1 MSGDELI
8 LGTLNSSNQQI
19 VSILI
24 VNVYLPTNYGSDE
37 STSAFRKT
45 IAELEGFLLSL
56 MNDHVIIAGDILLKS
71 ALISLSLSTSCKP
84 LISLGVIH
92 VLISHSHTDAMIT
105 SPFPGLMMLFVLQL
119 FWNTISNIMS
129 TDSVDNFSDHLPM
142 FFTLNCSTL
151 STSPPA
157 QPSLTFQFS
166 LLLHLS
172 ALFTSQGYHW
182 PLL

>member
-24 VNVYLPTNYGSDE
+24 VNVYLLTNYGSDE

-105 SPFPGLMMLFVLQL
+105 RPFPGLM
-119 FWNTISNIMS
+119 
-129 TDSVDNFSDHLPM
+129 
-142 FFTLNCSTL
+142 NCSTL

-157 QPSLTFQFS
+157 QPSLATVAVLWRRRGAYAPPNRPASAMLCS
-166 LLLHLS
+166 LNLHGT
-172 ALFTSQGYHW
+172 AIDAFTMDM
-182 PLL
+182 